1 MNGKYFRNINDYK
14 GDSLIQEL
22 PKNGGYVMKVR
33 NTFTWILLGLLV
45 FLCHSLAFA
54 ADKTAPKVT
63 AFTIPSTSTSLT
75 VAITTFTASDRV
87 GVTGYMATDSLA
99 KPLASATGW
108 RASGIGYSYTFAAA
122 GTKKLYAWAKDA
134 AGNVSA
140 SLNASVTITLPPC
153 TYLISPTSS
162 SPSASSGSYSFSL
175 TEVGTCPWT
184 ASTTYSWIHTSSSG
198 SASGTVNY
206 TVDAN
211 TGTARTGTITVGVQT
226 FTVNQAE
233 GVRPLVTAFSVPS
246 TAASL
251 SVPITSFVATDNIGV
266 TGYLVNESSA
276 NPSVTAGWGAAPP
289 ANYNAT
295 SSGTKM
301 LYSWAKDAAGNV
313 SNSKSA
319 SVTINA
325 GLPGGFLWAEQAMA
339 VSASYS
345 ATAFGVA
352 VDAGGNAVV
361 VGSFS
366 GSLDFGCGMI
376 SSTSTSDIFVAR
388 YSSTGSCLWSK
399 KLGSS
404 SGTPA
409 TAYSVAVD
417 GSGNIVVTG
426 WFSGSLDFGG
436 GSIASAG
443 VDDIFIAK
451 YSSTGAYLWAKRLGG
466 LSNDHAYSITTDNNS
481 NIIVTG
487 YFAGTADFGG
497 GSLTS
502 AGGADIF
509 IAKYLP
515 TGAYM
520 WAKRIGGSGSD
531 IGWSVTTDSSDTI
544 VVTGHFSGSV
554 DFGGG
559 LLTSAGGKDI
569 LVAKYSTNGAHIW
582 SNSFGSPTDD
592 CSYGVAVDGY
602 GNVLLTGIFTGTIDF
617 GGGPMSPAGGGDIYL
632 AKYSSSG
639 QYVWAKHFGSTS
651 PNASLSYA
659 VSVDESDNIVLTGVV
674 IGNINFGSGWLFSNG
689 SNDIFLAKF
698 TSNGVNLWSK
708 RFGTAYDDHGR
719 AVAVDTYGNVFMVG
733 DFFESVDFGGGTF
746 TSAYT
751 PDAFI
756 AKFAP

>member
-1 MNGKYFRNINDYK
+1 
-14 GDSLIQEL
+14 
-22 PKNGGYVMKVR
+22 
-33 NTFTWILLGLLV
+33 
-45 FLCHSLAFA
+45 
-54 ADKTAPKVT
+54 
-63 AFTIPSTSTSLT
+63 
-75 VAITTFTASDRV
+75 
-87 GVTGYMATDSLA
+87 
-99 KPLASATGW
+99 
-108 RASGIGYSYTFAAA
+108 
-122 GTKKLYAWAKDA
+122 
-134 AGNVSA
+134 
-140 SLNASVTITLPPC
+140 
-153 TYLISPTSS
+153 
-162 SPSASSGSYSFSL
+162 
-175 TEVGTCPWT
+175 
-184 ASTTYSWIHTSSSG
+184 
-198 SASGTVNY
+198 
-206 TVDAN
+206 
-211 TGTARTGTITVGVQT
+211 
-226 FTVNQAE
+226 
-233 GVRPLVTAFSVPS
+233 
-246 TAASL
+246 
-251 SVPITSFVATDNIGV
+251 
-266 TGYLVNESSA
+266 
-276 NPSVTAGWGAAPP
+276 
-289 ANYNAT
+289 
-295 SSGTKM
+295 
-301 LYSWAKDAAGNV
+301 
-313 SNSKSA
+313 
-319 SVTINA
+319 
-325 GLPGGFLWAEQAMA
+325 MA